1 MQWTDLK
8 QLDSLILET
17 KALGASVE
25 TIGVSGEGRSLYG
38 VTVGDQ
44 RADYTIVILAGCHA
58 TEIVGS
64 LAAVA
69 ILRSIVQT
77 PISSVR
83 FGFVPVADPDC
94 LYRNAATV
102 SSRFT
107 LQDALNL
114 SHQRDLEGNFMADTY
129 PECVAIRQWFQKFSK
144 IDAYFSLHAAAPIA
158 PGLFFYV
165 GEPSDPLL
173 VQRVMSDMSA
183 IVPSDIPLLA
193 HDPTGVAKR
202 VLAPGFFE
210 LALSKAKPNHASP
223 GSSLAFV
230 ADRFQPQFLAVSEVP
245 FAVCPALMNASL
257 DEIHQVNTEVKK
269 TGRTNQMLREI
280 DLETQLHLLQS
291 LVRST
296 VTQLMNS

>member
-1 MQWTDLK
+1 MQWADLN

-17 KALGASVE
+17 AALGASIE
-25 TIGVSGEGRSLYG
+25 QIGVSGEGRSLYG
-38 VTVGDQ
+38 VTVGEEQ
-44 RADYTIVILAGCHA
+44 AKYTVVILAGCHA

-83 FGFVPVADPDC
+83 FGLVPVADPDC

-114 SHQRDLEGNFMADTY
+114 SHQRDLEGNFMAATY

-165 GEPSDPLL
+165 GEPSDPPL
-173 VQRVMSDMSA
+173 VQQVMRDMAA
-183 IVPSDIPLLA
+183 IVPADIPLLK
-193 HDPTGVAKR
+193 HDPTGVAQQ

-210 LALSKAKPNHASP
+210 LGLPK
-223 GSSLAFV
+223 
-230 ADRFQPQFLAVSEVP
+230 
-245 FAVCPALMNASL
+245 
-257 DEIHQVNTEVKK
+257 
-269 TGRTNQMLREI
+269 
-280 DLETQLHLLQS
+280 
-291 LVRST
+291 
-296 VTQLMNS
+296 

>member
-1 MQWTDLK
+1 MQWSDLN

-17 KALGASVE
+17 AALGASIE
-25 TIGVSGEGRSLYG
+25 QIGVSGEGRSLYG
-38 VTVGDQ
+38 VTVGEEQ
-44 RADYTIVILAGCHA
+44 AKYTVVILAGCHA

-69 ILRSIVQT
+69 ILQSIVQT
-77 PISSVR
+77 PIPSVR
-83 FGFVPVADPDC
+83 FGFVPIADPDC
-94 LYRNAATV
+94 LYPNAATV
-102 SSRFT
+102 SSTFT

-114 SHQRDLEGNFMADTY
+114 SHERDLEGNFMADTY
-129 PECVAIRQWFQKFSK
+129 PECVAIRQWFQKFSQ

-165 GEPSDPLL
+165 GEPSDPPL
-173 VQRVMSDMSA
+173 VQRVIEDMTA
-183 IVPSDIPLLA
+183 IVPPEIPLLD
-193 HDPTGVAKR
+193 HDPTGVAQS

-210 LALSKAKPNHASP
+210 LALSKAEPGHVSP

-230 ADRFQPQFLAVSEVP
+230 ADRFQPKFLAVSEIP

-257 DEIHQVNTEVKK
+257 DEIHQVNTEVKHA
-269 TGRTNQMLREI
+269 GSTNQTLYEI
-280 DLETQLHLLQS
+280 NLETQLHLLQS